1 MLAVAWES
9 IEPGCWP
16 VERQKEEADG
26 REEQRHRGSDT
37 SSPEAISSQSAKGSW
52 WLQGTRSPSDAISRV
67 IEWTVDNGASRHM
80 TGRANILT
88 DLSLL
93 AKRLPVDIPNGDL
106 VLRVIHKQSELSMKL

>member
-1 MLAVAWES
+1 MGGKSSGIGAVTPAAPKPS
-9 IEPGCWP
+9 PAN
-16 VERQKEEADG
+16 RQKGPGGYKAHAAQVTQSVG
-26 REEQRHRGSDT
+26 KIGAFIGVIVLRLLGIFGSNDD
-37 SSPEAISSQSAKGSW
+37 SPY
-52 WLQGTRSPSDAISRV
+52 P
-67 IEWTVDNGASRHM
+67 N